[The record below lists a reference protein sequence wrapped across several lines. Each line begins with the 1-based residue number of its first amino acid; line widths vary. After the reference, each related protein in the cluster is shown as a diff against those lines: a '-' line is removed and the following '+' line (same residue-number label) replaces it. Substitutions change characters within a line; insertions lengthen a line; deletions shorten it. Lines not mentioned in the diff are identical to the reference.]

1 MYPSRALF
9 HPLASML
16 ALAALLL
23 PLSSGES
30 FAQDCATL
38 EKPVMAARAAGDLPG
53 VNAAVA
59 AAKSSAGVCS
69 GDDLRRIAHLG
80 ALAYYDKAIAQELTN
95 EQRKDLLEQGL
106 KISAPW
112 KMSATLAQLE
122 AESKNYARAAELYQ
136 NALDDIAD
144 AKLNPVSP
152 GEKVIESIF
161 RKAEEV
167 ALLSSSYVKRAN
179 HRGEPGGLIDGLRG
193 FSAQKVAIP
202 VQFVYREATFTP
214 DGMKAAKDMADFLRQ
229 KAYSEI
235 TLIGHT
241 DKRGS
246 RAYNIELSQAR
257 AKALADFLMA
267 NGFTGKIKVA
277 GKGFDAPYVSDGSLQ
292 LTQEEIWQRDRRVE
306 LIRPATPAASE

>member
-1 MYPSRALF
+1 MYPSRTLF
-9 HPLASML
+9 HPRNAAL

-23 PLSSGES
+23 PLSSSQS
-30 FAQDCATL
+30 FAQDCAAL
-38 EKPVMAARAAGDLPG
+38 EKPVTTARAAGDLPG
-53 VNAAVA
+53 VDAAVA
-59 AAKSSAGVCS
+59 AAKSSAGICPAS
-69 GDDLRRIAHLG
+69 GLARIAHLG
-80 ALAYYDKAIAQELTN
+80 ALAYYDKAIAQGLTN
-95 EQRKDLLEQGL
+95 DQRKDLLEQGL

-136 NALDDIAD
+136 SALDDIAD
-144 AKLNPVSP
+144 VSLNPVP
-152 GEKVIESIF
+152 PDKNVIASIF
-161 RKAEEV
+161 KKAEEV

-246 RAYNIELSQAR
+246 RAYNIELSQSR
-257 AKALADFLMA
+257 AKALADFLVA

-277 GKGFDAPYVSDGSLQ
+277 GKGFDEPYVSDGSLQ
-292 LTQEEIWQRDRRVE
+292 LTQDEIWQRDRRVE